1 MEINQQKTVKVNAK
15 PIAFALAGRIVTNS
29 KEARA
34 ICIEAIKTGKHWL
47 EPQARNVAAKLRAA
61 SQ

>member
-1 MEINQQKTVKVNAK
+1 MTE
-15 PIAFALAGRIVTNS
+15 PIAFALAGRIVTSS

-34 ICIEAIKTGKHWL
+34 ICIEAIKSGKHWL

-61 SQ
+61 GQ

>member
-1 MEINQQKTVKVNAK
+1 MNKQ
-15 PIAFALAGRIVTNS
+15 PIAFTLAGRIVTSS

-34 ICIEAIKTGKHWL
+34 IRIEAIKSGKHWL

-61 SQ
+61 GQ

>member
-1 MEINQQKTVKVNAK
+1 MRDTMTK
-15 PIAFALAGRIVTNS
+15 PIAFALAGRIVTSS
-29 KEARA
+29 KEARS

-61 SQ
+61 GQ